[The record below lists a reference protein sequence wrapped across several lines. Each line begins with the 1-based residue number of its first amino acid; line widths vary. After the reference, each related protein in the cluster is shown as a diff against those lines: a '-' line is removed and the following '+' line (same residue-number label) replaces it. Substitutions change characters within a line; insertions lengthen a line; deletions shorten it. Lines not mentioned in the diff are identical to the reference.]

1 MGEAT
6 ANPGDAVFF
15 DFDFQEEGDSFGR
28 VSISLADGESVKVF
42 YNQGLVEKLEED
54 VKTAWYAFL
63 KELKDFA
70 VTHQLGF
77 DVRDITKSSLTKQ
90 DFKNIADT
98 NQTVN
103 TADMS
108 EELNRIVKLSGLAE
122 SLTGT
127 ARSSFESLDKTRLI
141 IRHSKAVDEN
151 IPGDRTRN
159 INSLYI
165 ENSDG
170 ERFKYPVIH
179 LAGARAMAR
188 HVANGGVPHDDFG
201 KHIVG
206 VSEQIA
212 QLNSFSRYTA
222 NKDQLNDSA
231 GDIIEKAKMK
241 LETMRKY
248 VKGLSKQKNY
258 EAIKETFQPSAI
270 AELDDATKD
279 SLREKFTLKHMDD
292 RVESALPLLHSIMQE
307 FDKPEDEIPDPEMD
321 APISAKDA
329 EIPAPVSAAP
339 LVQQYLSDPENKLVL
354 RKDDSADAMLK
365 RTKFTTKNGMLSSIL
380 SDIASRMLTKTPDQ
394 DRVANFASQ
403 IANDIGRE
411 GTPFFDVT
419 KDYIAN
425 KKIAFQLAKRYVDD
439 YKKIQQDPEYASQVR
454 QDPAEY
460 GNPKKDRQGKAKE
473 SAEAQ
478 FESWADNIVEQ
489 KPYVSLSPH
498 GLYSV
503 LDMDGESAYSTN
515 SKILAYDYLKKN
527 FDQLAGITIEPPIEE
542 DADQPMI
549 IDGKEVD
556 ESTIEYDMQDYGDLI
571 APISDAKFIDGTD
584 LTPEQQEELENSNWY
599 AEWVMTD
606 YNNSRVES
614 AEQPVEEDAGD
625 DALAQELAKYFQG
638 IADGY
643 PKDQH
648 GDQEHEEMTSIADAF
663 KTDGLQAGMNDINTS
678 RFEFSSNPFDQ
689 DGSGDMDDDMM
700 MLLKKHGVS
709 AKMKGAL
716 AYLVKG
722 SKAITNPEEETATE
736 GNDETVA
743 ELDDK
748 QRTASS
754 LKYSSDPRVAYFDK
768 MMKRYGPK
776 LMELIIDYSHV
787 ISNNEQKGEEKLKKY
802 GKGYAEFLDYYR
814 QMHGVEEDFIDMLT
828 TAVEEEEGLINFFY
842 DRVEQAKKAG
852 QFAKTSR
859 LLDPDQT
866 ESAVQEGHYPHSKS
880 FDKLYGINDKQ
891 QYKAMADDA
900 QSMDMGEFMDTYS
913 SVIDMAGDFWEDHQK
928 TSESNEGELS
938 RLKELSGIAEDELA
952 VKEDEGDK
960 YFDFENSDEYADNVE
975 KYGDVDKT
983 PLTPQERQQ
992 FKKWLSD
999 TANDYS
1005 SMALDGVEEIGDDPS
1020 AIEDEYKNLIPKIKE
1035 YLKKAHA
1042 TQNIGDFASDV
1053 LGVEEKFGNEDMFM
1067 NDDGYQTAVQF
1078 SQHATHY
1085 TGGLEDVSGSDF
1097 TVKTIRAVLDMIDDD
1112 PHIASAMSVFQQDF
1126 EGTPL
1131 QKKVSRVQA
1140 TESMAREDTTTEGND
1155 FAQAV
1160 NKAKAAGMKPG
1171 DKFTVGDKEYTLKDA
1186 IERAGLQLETFF
1198 NEDDDDY
1205 EGSSD
1210 DYEGSFEY
1218 EFTGDDGEMAW
1229 GKIHYK
1235 AVNGQVD
1242 PNSLQGES
1250 EYEGNAKVDDE
1261 YATYVIQ
1268 PGGDEHDEALLAA
1281 QEDYDEIAMKMQ
1293 SKFEQSAV
1301 QEDDDDEK
1309 HTLWGDWGT
1318 TPQEWSD
1325 THVSNNDDI
1334 VIAIAKGQKPPQ
1346 PELIDGYMD
1355 EQNDQWPE
1363 NVRGGK
1369 YKTAQ
1374 IVDIIG
1380 DTIGY
1385 KCRTLGYKYFSPI
1398 HDGEIDGMYKPTAEM
1413 IKDARAIVQ
1422 DPEFAKARARASGGT
1437 TSEGNDELDRMK
1449 HLSGIG
1455 NEDHA
1460 QEIPKGYHKM
1470 PDGTVMKDSEHKIK
1484 EAKPDFLD
1492 LDKDG
1497 NKTEPM
1503 KKAVADKELSE
1514 ILNLAGI

>member
-1 MGEAT
+1 MISSKTSNDLFNKIRSKFGNIQIGNTMGEAT

-54 VKTAWYAFL
+54 DKTAWYAFL

-307 FDKPEDEIPDPEMD
+307 FDKPEDEIADPEMD
-321 APISAKDA
+321 KPLSAKDA

-599 AEWVMTD
+599 TEWVMTD

-614 AEQPVEEDAGD
+614 AEQPVEEDTGD

-722 SKAITNPEEETATE
+722 SKAITNPEEA
-736 GNDETVA
+736 
-743 ELDDK
+743 
-748 QRTASS
+748 
-754 LKYSSDPRVAYFDK
+754 
-768 MMKRYGPK
+768 
-776 LMELIIDYSHV
+776 
-787 ISNNEQKGEEKLKKY
+787 
-802 GKGYAEFLDYYR
+802 
-814 QMHGVEEDFIDMLT
+814 
-828 TAVEEEEGLINFFY
+828 
-842 DRVEQAKKAG
+842 
-852 QFAKTSR
+852 
-859 LLDPDQT
+859 
-866 ESAVQEGHYPHSKS
+866 
-880 FDKLYGINDKQ
+880 
-891 QYKAMADDA
+891 
-900 QSMDMGEFMDTYS
+900 
-913 SVIDMAGDFWEDHQK
+913 
-928 TSESNEGELS
+928 
-938 RLKELSGIAEDELA
+938 
-952 VKEDEGDK
+952 
-960 YFDFENSDEYADNVE
+960 
-975 KYGDVDKT
+975 
-983 PLTPQERQQ
+983 PQ
-992 FKKWLSD
+992 
-999 TANDYS
+999 
-1005 SMALDGVEEIGDDPS
+1005 
-1020 AIEDEYKNLIPKIKE
+1020 
-1035 YLKKAHA
+1035 
-1042 TQNIGDFASDV
+1042 
-1053 LGVEEKFGNEDMFM
+1053 
-1067 NDDGYQTAVQF
+1067 
-1078 SQHATHY
+1078 
-1085 TGGLEDVSGSDF
+1085 
-1097 TVKTIRAVLDMIDDD
+1097 
-1112 PHIASAMSVFQQDF
+1112 
-1126 EGTPL
+1126 
-1131 QKKVSRVQA
+1131 
-1140 TESMAREDTTTEGND
+1140 TEGND

-1198 NEDDDDY
+1198 NEDSNDY
-1205 EGSSD
+1205 EGSV
-1210 DYEGSFEY
+1210 EY

-1385 KCRTLGYKYFSPI
+1385 KCRTLGYEYFSPI

-1413 IKDARAIVQ
+1413 IKDAQAIVR

-1437 TSEGNDELDRMK
+1437 TSEGNDELSRMK
-1449 HLSGIG
+1449 QLSNIG
-1455 NEDHA
+1455 NKDHA

-1470 PDGTVMKDSEHKIK
+1470 PDGTVMKDSETVSIKIGGNSKAANYVK
-1484 EAKPDFLD
+1484 EYRVSQTSRFGH
-1492 LDKDG
+1492 KDG

-1514 ILNLAGI
+1514 ILNLAGV

>member
-1 MGEAT
+1 MISSKTSNDLFNKIRSKFGNIQIGNTMGEAT

-54 VKTAWYAFL
+54 DKTAWYAFL

-231 GDIIEKAKMK
+231 GDIIKQAKMK

-460 GNPKKDRQGKAKE
+460 GNPKKNRQGKAKE

-648 GDQEHEEMTSIADAF
+648 GDQEHEEMTSIADSF

-776 LMELIIDYSHV
+776 LTELIIDYSHV

-802 GKGYAEFLDYYR
+802 GKGYSEFLDYYR

-852 QFAKTSR
+852 QFDKTSR

-928 TSESNEGELS
+928 TSESMEGELA
-938 RLKELSGIAEDELA
+938 RLKELSGIAEDDDEDKVVIHSLDFDRKTGQGTMSA
-952 VKEDEGDK
+952 TIYKDGKEI
-960 YFDFENSDEYADNVE
+960 NVA
-975 KYGDVDKT
+975 GS
-983 PLTPQERQQ
+983 TPQELANEYIKNGVNYDDFR
-992 FKKWLSD
+992 FSHTSD
-999 TANDYS
+999 VDFPEEEEWNNGEYDDDAQGFINDT
-1005 SMALDGVEEIGDDPS
+1005 LEI
-1020 AIEDEYKNLIPKIKE
+1020 
-1035 YLKKAHA
+1035 LKKQKVPA
-1042 TQNIGDFASDV
+1042 Q
-1053 LGVEEKFGNEDMFM
+1053 EGNEFAL
-1067 NDDGYQTAVQF
+1067 AVQ
-1078 SQHATHY
+1078 
-1085 TGGLEDVSGSDF
+1085 
-1097 TVKTIRAVLDMIDDD
+1097 
-1112 PHIASAMSVFQQDF
+1112 
-1126 EGTPL
+1126 
-1131 QKKVSRVQA
+1131 
-1140 TESMAREDTTTEGND
+1140 
-1155 FAQAV
+1155 
-1160 NKAKAAGMKPG
+1160 KAKAAGMRPG

-1268 PGGDEHDEALLAA
+1268 PGGAEHDEALLAA

-1309 HTLWGDWGT
+1309 HPLWGDWGT

-1385 KCRTLGYKYFSPI
+1385 KCRTLGYEYFSPI

-1437 TSEGNDELDRMK
+1437 TSEGNDELDRIK
-1449 HLSGIG
+1449 NLAGLGEKETVKEKDEPADVGLSRQAQDYAEKPDDEDEAEYAEPSEEHYKKALAAGYKG
-1455 NEDHA
+1455 SYEDYVKEYGSFPEEFPKNEA
-1460 QEIPKGYHKM
+1460 
-1470 PDGTVMKDSEHKIK
+1470 S
-1484 EAKPDFLD
+1484 KPDFLD

-1514 ILNLAGI
+1514 ILNLAGV

>member
-1 MGEAT
+1 MISSKTSNDLFNKIRSKFGNIQIGNTMGEAT

-54 VKTAWYAFL
+54 DKTAWYAFL

-231 GDIIEKAKMK
+231 GDIIKQAKMK

-648 GDQEHEEMTSIADAF
+648 GDQEHEEMTSIADSF

-776 LMELIIDYSHV
+776 LTELIIDYSHV

-802 GKGYAEFLDYYR
+802 GKGYSEFLDYYR

-866 ESAVQEGHYPHSKS
+866 ESKSGPPLGELALAKQMAELYDNVLEWITDTDNAETDDEADYGDGYTDADYNDATDLAKTFREKGMQAGLKLHKELLAKRKRDGFSSFAEWDPLNPEADLYYAAKKILARYKESTPEDSGELSRLKELSGIAEDESAVKEGHYPHSKS

-1198 NEDDDDY
+1198 NEDDDY

-1242 PNSLQGES
+1242 PNSLARRIRIRRQR
-1250 EYEGNAKVDDE
+1250 
-1261 YATYVIQ
+1261 
-1268 PGGDEHDEALLAA
+1268 
-1281 QEDYDEIAMKMQ
+1281 Q
-1293 SKFEQSAV
+1293 S
-1301 QEDDDDEK
+1301 
-1309 HTLWGDWGT
+1309 G
-1318 TPQEWSD
+1318 
-1325 THVSNNDDI
+1325 
-1334 VIAIAKGQKPPQ
+1334 
-1346 PELIDGYMD
+1346 
-1355 EQNDQWPE
+1355 
-1363 NVRGGK
+1363 
-1369 YKTAQ
+1369 
-1374 IVDIIG
+1374 
-1380 DTIGY
+1380 
-1385 KCRTLGYKYFSPI
+1385 
-1398 HDGEIDGMYKPTAEM
+1398 
-1413 IKDARAIVQ
+1413 
-1422 DPEFAKARARASGGT
+1422 
-1437 TSEGNDELDRMK
+1437 
-1449 HLSGIG
+1449 
-1455 NEDHA
+1455 
-1460 QEIPKGYHKM
+1460 
-1470 PDGTVMKDSEHKIK
+1470 
-1484 EAKPDFLD
+1484 
-1492 LDKDG
+1492 
-1497 NKTEPM
+1497 
-1503 KKAVADKELSE
+1503 
-1514 ILNLAGI
+1514 

>member
-1 MGEAT
+1 MISSKTSNDLFNKIRSKFGNIQIGNTMGEAT

-54 VKTAWYAFL
+54 DKTAWYAFL

-231 GDIIEKAKMK
+231 GDIIKQAKMK

-599 AEWVMTD
+599 TEWVMTD

-776 LMELIIDYSHV
+776 LTELIIDYSHV

-928 TSESNEGELS
+928 TSESNEGELA
-938 RLKELSGIAEDELA
+938 RLKELSGIAEDD
-952 VKEDEGDK
+952 DE
-960 YFDFENSDEYADNVE
+960 E
-975 KYGDVDKT
+975 
-983 PLTPQERQQ
+983 
-992 FKKWLSD
+992 
-999 TANDYS
+999 TAMDRVS
-1005 SMALDGVEEIGDDPS
+1005 
-1020 AIEDEYKNLIPKIKE
+1020 KR
-1035 YLKKAHA
+1035 AHA
-1042 TQNIGDFASDV
+1042 RN
-1053 LGVEEKFGNEDMFM
+1053 EEAP
-1067 NDDGYQTAVQF
+1067 Q
-1078 SQHATHY
+1078 
-1085 TGGLEDVSGSDF
+1085 
-1097 TVKTIRAVLDMIDDD
+1097 
-1112 PHIASAMSVFQQDF
+1112 
-1126 EGTPL
+1126 
-1131 QKKVSRVQA
+1131 
-1140 TESMAREDTTTEGND
+1140 TEGND

-1198 NEDDDDY
+1198 NEDSNDY
-1205 EGSSD
+1205 EGSV
-1210 DYEGSFEY
+1210 EY

-1385 KCRTLGYKYFSPI
+1385 KCRTLGYEYFSPI

-1437 TSEGNDELDRMK
+1437 TSEGNDELSRMK

-1514 ILNLAGI
+1514 ILNLAGV

>member
-1 MGEAT
+1 MISSKTSNDLFNKIRSKFSNIQIGDAMGEAS
-6 ANPGDAVFF
+6 ADPGDAVFF

-42 YNQGLVEKLEED
+42 YNQGLIEKLEED
-54 VKTAWYAFL
+54 DKTEWYAFL

-122 SLTGT
+122 GLTGT
-127 ARSSFESLDKTRLI
+127 SKSSFENLDKTRLI

-159 INSLYI
+159 INSLYV

-170 ERFKYPVIH
+170 ERFKYPLVH

-439 YKKIQQDPEYASQVR
+439 YKKIQQDPEYAGQVR
-454 QDPAEY
+454 QDPAEF

-473 SAEAQ
+473 DVEAQ
-478 FESWADNIVEQ
+478 FESWADNIVDSSEQ
-489 KPYVSLSPH
+489 PV
-498 GLYSV
+498 
-503 LDMDGESAYSTN
+503 
-515 SKILAYDYLKKN
+515 
-527 FDQLAGITIEPPIEE
+527 EE
-542 DADQPMI
+542 NTDQPMI

-584 LTPEQQEELENSNWY
+584 LTPEQQEELENSTWY
-599 AEWVMTD
+599 ADWVMID

-648 GDQEHEEMTSIADAF
+648 GDQEHEEMTSIAVAF

-736 GNDETVA
+736 GND
-743 ELDDK
+743 
-748 QRTASS
+748 
-754 LKYSSDPRVAYFDK
+754 
-768 MMKRYGPK
+768 
-776 LMELIIDYSHV
+776 
-787 ISNNEQKGEEKLKKY
+787 
-802 GKGYAEFLDYYR
+802 
-814 QMHGVEEDFIDMLT
+814 
-828 TAVEEEEGLINFFY
+828 
-842 DRVEQAKKAG
+842 
-852 QFAKTSR
+852 
-859 LLDPDQT
+859 
-866 ESAVQEGHYPHSKS
+866 
-880 FDKLYGINDKQ
+880 
-891 QYKAMADDA
+891 
-900 QSMDMGEFMDTYS
+900 
-913 SVIDMAGDFWEDHQK
+913 
-928 TSESNEGELS
+928 
-938 RLKELSGIAEDELA
+938 
-952 VKEDEGDK
+952 
-960 YFDFENSDEYADNVE
+960 
-975 KYGDVDKT
+975 
-983 PLTPQERQQ
+983 
-992 FKKWLSD
+992 
-999 TANDYS
+999 
-1005 SMALDGVEEIGDDPS
+1005 
-1020 AIEDEYKNLIPKIKE
+1020 
-1035 YLKKAHA
+1035 
-1042 TQNIGDFASDV
+1042 
-1053 LGVEEKFGNEDMFM
+1053 
-1067 NDDGYQTAVQF
+1067 
-1078 SQHATHY
+1078 
-1085 TGGLEDVSGSDF
+1085 
-1097 TVKTIRAVLDMIDDD
+1097 
-1112 PHIASAMSVFQQDF
+1112 
-1126 EGTPL
+1126 
-1131 QKKVSRVQA
+1131 
-1140 TESMAREDTTTEGND
+1140 

-1160 NKAKAAGMKPG
+1160 NKAKAAGMRPG
-1171 DKFTVGDKEYTLKDA
+1171 DKFTVGDTEYTLKDA
-1186 IERAGLQLETFF
+1186 IERAGMQLETFF
-1198 NEDDDDY
+1198 NED
-1205 EGSSD
+1205 SD
-1210 DYEGSFEY
+1210 DYQGSFEY
-1218 EFTGDDGEMAW
+1218 EFTGDDGETAY

-1268 PGGDEHDEALLAA
+1268 PGGAEHDEALLAA
-1281 QEDYDEIAMKMQ
+1281 QEEYDAIAMKMQ
-1293 SKFEQSAV
+1293 SKFEQPES
-1301 QEDDDDEK
+1301 ED
-1309 HTLWGDWGT
+1309 
-1318 TPQEWSD
+1318 
-1325 THVSNNDDI
+1325 NN
-1334 VIAIAKGQKPPQ
+1334 
-1346 PELIDGYMD
+1346 
-1355 EQNDQWPE
+1355 
-1363 NVRGGK
+1363 
-1369 YKTAQ
+1369 
-1374 IVDIIG
+1374 
-1380 DTIGY
+1380 
-1385 KCRTLGYKYFSPI
+1385 
-1398 HDGEIDGMYKPTAEM
+1398 
-1413 IKDARAIVQ
+1413 
-1422 DPEFAKARARASGGT
+1422 
-1437 TSEGNDELDRMK
+1437 ELDRIK
-1449 HLSGIG
+1449 ELSNIG

-1460 QEIPKGYHKM
+1460 PDMVIRDPDDEADDKDQEIA
-1470 PDGTVMKDSEHKIK
+1470 KDQAEAEKINT
-1484 EAKPDFLD
+1484 D
-1492 LDKDG
+1492 LDRIKH
-1497 NKTEPM
+1497 
-1503 KKAVADKELSE
+1503 
-1514 ILNLAGI
+1514 LANIQ

>member
-1 MGEAT
+1 MISSKTSNDLFNKIRSKFSNIQIGDAMGEAS
-6 ANPGDAVFF
+6 ADPGDAVFF

-42 YNQGLVEKLEED
+42 YNQGLIEKLEED
-54 VKTAWYAFL
+54 DKTEWYAFL

-122 SLTGT
+122 GLTGT
-127 ARSSFESLDKTRLI
+127 SKSSFENLDKTRLI

-159 INSLYI
+159 INSLYV

-170 ERFKYPVIH
+170 ERFKYPLVH

-329 EIPAPVSAAP
+329 EIPAPVNAAP

-439 YKKIQQDPEYASQVR
+439 YKKIQQDPEYAGQVR
-454 QDPAEY
+454 QDPAEF

-473 SAEAQ
+473 DVEAQ
-478 FESWADNIVEQ
+478 FESWADNIVDSSEQ
-489 KPYVSLSPH
+489 PV
-498 GLYSV
+498 
-503 LDMDGESAYSTN
+503 
-515 SKILAYDYLKKN
+515 
-527 FDQLAGITIEPPIEE
+527 EE
-542 DADQPMI
+542 NTDQPMI

-584 LTPEQQEELENSNWY
+584 LTPEQQEELENSTWY
-599 AEWVMTD
+599 ADWVMID

-614 AEQPVEEDAGD
+614 AEQPVEE
-625 DALAQELAKYFQG
+625 
-638 IADGY
+638 
-643 PKDQH
+643 
-648 GDQEHEEMTSIADAF
+648 
-663 KTDGLQAGMNDINTS
+663 
-678 RFEFSSNPFDQ
+678 
-689 DGSGDMDDDMM
+689 
-700 MLLKKHGVS
+700 
-709 AKMKGAL
+709 
-716 AYLVKG
+716 
-722 SKAITNPEEETATE
+722 EETATE
-736 GNDETVA
+736 GNE
-743 ELDDK
+743 
-748 QRTASS
+748 
-754 LKYSSDPRVAYFDK
+754 
-768 MMKRYGPK
+768 
-776 LMELIIDYSHV
+776 
-787 ISNNEQKGEEKLKKY
+787 
-802 GKGYAEFLDYYR
+802 
-814 QMHGVEEDFIDMLT
+814 
-828 TAVEEEEGLINFFY
+828 
-842 DRVEQAKKAG
+842 
-852 QFAKTSR
+852 
-859 LLDPDQT
+859 
-866 ESAVQEGHYPHSKS
+866 
-880 FDKLYGINDKQ
+880 
-891 QYKAMADDA
+891 
-900 QSMDMGEFMDTYS
+900 
-913 SVIDMAGDFWEDHQK
+913 
-928 TSESNEGELS
+928 
-938 RLKELSGIAEDELA
+938 
-952 VKEDEGDK
+952 
-960 YFDFENSDEYADNVE
+960 
-975 KYGDVDKT
+975 
-983 PLTPQERQQ
+983 
-992 FKKWLSD
+992 
-999 TANDYS
+999 
-1005 SMALDGVEEIGDDPS
+1005 
-1020 AIEDEYKNLIPKIKE
+1020 
-1035 YLKKAHA
+1035 
-1042 TQNIGDFASDV
+1042 
-1053 LGVEEKFGNEDMFM
+1053 
-1067 NDDGYQTAVQF
+1067 
-1078 SQHATHY
+1078 
-1085 TGGLEDVSGSDF
+1085 
-1097 TVKTIRAVLDMIDDD
+1097 
-1112 PHIASAMSVFQQDF
+1112 
-1126 EGTPL
+1126 
-1131 QKKVSRVQA
+1131 
-1140 TESMAREDTTTEGND
+1140 

-1160 NKAKAAGMKPG
+1160 NKAKAAGMRPG
-1171 DKFTVGDKEYTLKDA
+1171 DKFTVGDTEYTLKDA
-1186 IERAGLQLETFF
+1186 IERAGMQLETFF
-1198 NEDDDDY
+1198 NED
-1205 EGSSD
+1205 SD
-1210 DYEGSFEY
+1210 DYQGSFEY
-1218 EFTGDDGEMAW
+1218 EFTGDDGETAY

-1250 EYEGNAKVDDE
+1250 EYEGIAKVDDE

-1268 PGGDEHDEALLAA
+1268 PGGAEHDEALLAA
-1281 QEDYDEIAMKMQ
+1281 QEEYDAIAMKMQ
-1293 SKFEQSAV
+1293 SKFEQPES
-1301 QEDDDDEK
+1301 ED
-1309 HTLWGDWGT
+1309 
-1318 TPQEWSD
+1318 
-1325 THVSNNDDI
+1325 NN
-1334 VIAIAKGQKPPQ
+1334 
-1346 PELIDGYMD
+1346 
-1355 EQNDQWPE
+1355 
-1363 NVRGGK
+1363 
-1369 YKTAQ
+1369 
-1374 IVDIIG
+1374 
-1380 DTIGY
+1380 
-1385 KCRTLGYKYFSPI
+1385 
-1398 HDGEIDGMYKPTAEM
+1398 
-1413 IKDARAIVQ
+1413 
-1422 DPEFAKARARASGGT
+1422 
-1437 TSEGNDELDRMK
+1437 ELDRIK
-1449 HLSGIG
+1449 ELSNIG

-1460 QEIPKGYHKM
+1460 PDMVIRDPDDEADDKDQEIA
-1470 PDGTVMKDSEHKIK
+1470 KDQAEAEKINT
-1484 EAKPDFLD
+1484 D
-1492 LDKDG
+1492 LDRIKH
-1497 NKTEPM
+1497 
-1503 KKAVADKELSE
+1503 
-1514 ILNLAGI
+1514 LANIQ

>member
-1 MGEAT
+1 MISSKTSNDLFNKIRSKFSNIQIGDAMGEAS
-6 ANPGDAVFF
+6 ADPGDAVFF

-42 YNQGLVEKLEED
+42 YNQGLIEKLEED
-54 VKTAWYAFL
+54 DKTEWYAFL

-122 SLTGT
+122 GLTGT
-127 ARSSFESLDKTRLI
+127 SKSSFENLDKTRLI

-159 INSLYI
+159 INSLYV

-170 ERFKYPVIH
+170 ERFKYPLVH

-329 EIPAPVSAAP
+329 EIPAPVNAAP

-439 YKKIQQDPEYASQVR
+439 YKKIQQDPEYAGQVR
-454 QDPAEY
+454 QDPAEF

-473 SAEAQ
+473 DVEAQ
-478 FESWADNIVEQ
+478 FESWADNIVDSSEQ
-489 KPYVSLSPH
+489 PV
-498 GLYSV
+498 
-503 LDMDGESAYSTN
+503 
-515 SKILAYDYLKKN
+515 
-527 FDQLAGITIEPPIEE
+527 EE
-542 DADQPMI
+542 NTDQPMI

-584 LTPEQQEELENSNWY
+584 LTPEQQEELENSTWY
-599 AEWVMTD
+599 ADWVMID

-614 AEQPVEEDAGD
+614 AEQPVEE
-625 DALAQELAKYFQG
+625 
-638 IADGY
+638 
-643 PKDQH
+643 
-648 GDQEHEEMTSIADAF
+648 
-663 KTDGLQAGMNDINTS
+663 
-678 RFEFSSNPFDQ
+678 
-689 DGSGDMDDDMM
+689 
-700 MLLKKHGVS
+700 
-709 AKMKGAL
+709 
-716 AYLVKG
+716 
-722 SKAITNPEEETATE
+722 EETATE
-736 GNDETVA
+736 GNE
-743 ELDDK
+743 
-748 QRTASS
+748 
-754 LKYSSDPRVAYFDK
+754 
-768 MMKRYGPK
+768 
-776 LMELIIDYSHV
+776 
-787 ISNNEQKGEEKLKKY
+787 
-802 GKGYAEFLDYYR
+802 
-814 QMHGVEEDFIDMLT
+814 
-828 TAVEEEEGLINFFY
+828 
-842 DRVEQAKKAG
+842 
-852 QFAKTSR
+852 
-859 LLDPDQT
+859 
-866 ESAVQEGHYPHSKS
+866 
-880 FDKLYGINDKQ
+880 
-891 QYKAMADDA
+891 
-900 QSMDMGEFMDTYS
+900 
-913 SVIDMAGDFWEDHQK
+913 
-928 TSESNEGELS
+928 
-938 RLKELSGIAEDELA
+938 
-952 VKEDEGDK
+952 
-960 YFDFENSDEYADNVE
+960 
-975 KYGDVDKT
+975 
-983 PLTPQERQQ
+983 
-992 FKKWLSD
+992 
-999 TANDYS
+999 
-1005 SMALDGVEEIGDDPS
+1005 
-1020 AIEDEYKNLIPKIKE
+1020 
-1035 YLKKAHA
+1035 
-1042 TQNIGDFASDV
+1042 
-1053 LGVEEKFGNEDMFM
+1053 
-1067 NDDGYQTAVQF
+1067 
-1078 SQHATHY
+1078 
-1085 TGGLEDVSGSDF
+1085 
-1097 TVKTIRAVLDMIDDD
+1097 
-1112 PHIASAMSVFQQDF
+1112 
-1126 EGTPL
+1126 
-1131 QKKVSRVQA
+1131 
-1140 TESMAREDTTTEGND
+1140 

-1160 NKAKAAGMKPG
+1160 NKAKAAGMRPG
-1171 DKFTVGDKEYTLKDA
+1171 DKFTVGDTEYTLKDA
-1186 IERAGLQLETFF
+1186 IERAGMQLETFF
-1198 NEDDDDY
+1198 NED
-1205 EGSSD
+1205 SD
-1210 DYEGSFEY
+1210 DYQGSFEY
-1218 EFTGDDGEMAW
+1218 EFTGDDGETAY

-1268 PGGDEHDEALLAA
+1268 PGGAEHDEALLAA
-1281 QEDYDEIAMKMQ
+1281 QEEYDAIAMKMQ
-1293 SKFEQSAV
+1293 SKFEQPES
-1301 QEDDDDEK
+1301 ED
-1309 HTLWGDWGT
+1309 
-1318 TPQEWSD
+1318 
-1325 THVSNNDDI
+1325 NN
-1334 VIAIAKGQKPPQ
+1334 
-1346 PELIDGYMD
+1346 
-1355 EQNDQWPE
+1355 
-1363 NVRGGK
+1363 
-1369 YKTAQ
+1369 
-1374 IVDIIG
+1374 
-1380 DTIGY
+1380 
-1385 KCRTLGYKYFSPI
+1385 
-1398 HDGEIDGMYKPTAEM
+1398 
-1413 IKDARAIVQ
+1413 
-1422 DPEFAKARARASGGT
+1422 
-1437 TSEGNDELDRMK
+1437 ELDRIK
-1449 HLSGIG
+1449 ELSNIG

-1460 QEIPKGYHKM
+1460 PDMVIRDPDDEADDKDQEIA
-1470 PDGTVMKDSEHKIK
+1470 KDQAEAEKINT
-1484 EAKPDFLD
+1484 D
-1492 LDKDG
+1492 LDRIKH
-1497 NKTEPM
+1497 
-1503 KKAVADKELSE
+1503 
-1514 ILNLAGI
+1514 LANIQ

>member
-1 MGEAT
+1 MISSKTSNDLFNKIRSKFGNIQIGNTMGEAT

-54 VKTAWYAFL
+54 DKTAWYAFL

-231 GDIIEKAKMK
+231 GDIIKQAKMK

-648 GDQEHEEMTSIADAF
+648 GDQEHEEMTSIADSF

-776 LMELIIDYSHV
+776 LTELIIDYSHV

-802 GKGYAEFLDYYR
+802 GKGYSEFLDYYR

-852 QFAKTSR
+852 QFDKTSR

-928 TSESNEGELS
+928 TSESNEGELA
-938 RLKELSGIAEDELA
+938 RLKELSGIAEDD
-952 VKEDEGDK
+952 DE
-960 YFDFENSDEYADNVE
+960 E
-975 KYGDVDKT
+975 
-983 PLTPQERQQ
+983 
-992 FKKWLSD
+992 
-999 TANDYS
+999 TAMDRVS
-1005 SMALDGVEEIGDDPS
+1005 
-1020 AIEDEYKNLIPKIKE
+1020 KR
-1035 YLKKAHA
+1035 AHA
-1042 TQNIGDFASDV
+1042 RN
-1053 LGVEEKFGNEDMFM
+1053 EEAP
-1067 NDDGYQTAVQF
+1067 Q
-1078 SQHATHY
+1078 
-1085 TGGLEDVSGSDF
+1085 
-1097 TVKTIRAVLDMIDDD
+1097 
-1112 PHIASAMSVFQQDF
+1112 
-1126 EGTPL
+1126 
-1131 QKKVSRVQA
+1131 
-1140 TESMAREDTTTEGND
+1140 TEGND

-1198 NEDDDDY
+1198 NEDSNDY
-1205 EGSSD
+1205 EGSV
-1210 DYEGSFEY
+1210 EY

-1385 KCRTLGYKYFSPI
+1385 KCRTLGYEYFSPI

-1514 ILNLAGI
+1514 ILNLAGV